1 MEQFLI
7 NNPWVIWL
15 MIVWSI
21 PWKAV
26 ALWRSARMNKK
37 LWFTVLLIVNTLGV
51 LEILYIFF
59 FSRKKNILD

>member
-15 MIVWSI
+15 MIIWSI
-21 PWKAV
+21 PWKGV
-26 ALWRSARMNKK
+26 ALWRSARLNSK
-37 LWFTVLLIVNTLGV
+37 LWFIVLLIVNTLGV

-59 FSRKKNILD
+59 FSRKKAVLN